1 MRVVSLGE
9 RADSSGVGTAMRI
22 SRGLRMAESTDAAVE
37 EKKVSSAASVD
48 TDGFGGSA
56 ASEEVV
62 LDVKDLQTH
71 FTTRWGVVKA
81 VDGVSYHVKRG
92 ETLGIV
98 GESGSGK
105 SVTALSLMRLVPS
118 PPGKI
123 VGGEVVLGGRNLLEL
138 SESQMTLVR
147 GGEISIILQDPMQAL
162 NPVFSIENQVGEAIK
177 IHQKLKGQALWDKV
191 VNSLRKVR
199 IPAPETRAKDY
210 PHQLSGGM
218 RQRVVGAIGIS
229 SAPAVIIADEPTTS
243 LDVTIQAAYLRL
255 LRQIQQEEGVGII
268 FITHDFGIVA
278 KMCDRVAVM
287 YAGRIV
293 EVSDVRTIFN
303 EPLHEY
309 TKALIGSVP
318 KLEEKTGRLPQIE
331 GQPPL
336 LYNLPH
342 GDAFAPRSTLTFT
355 AEDAARRPPLIEVK
369 PEHWVQL
376 SKSSVA
382 DYDKFA
388 HMMPAEEAE

>member
-1 MRVVSLGE
+1 
-9 RADSSGVGTAMRI
+9 
-22 SRGLRMAESTDAAVE
+22 MAESTDTAVK
-37 EKKVSSAASVD
+37 EKDEISSEAVSVD
-48 TDGFGGSA
+48 TDGFGESA
-56 ASEEVV
+56 ITDEVV
-62 LDVKDLQTH
+62 LDVKNLQTQ
-71 FTTRWGVVKA
+71 FTTRWGIVKA
-81 VDGVSYHVKRG
+81 VDGISYHVKRG

-105 SVTALSLMRLVPS
+105 SVNALSLMRLVPS
-118 PPGKI
+118 PPGET
-123 VGGEVVLGGRNLLEL
+123 VAGEVILNGRDLLQL
-138 SESQMTLVR
+138 SEGEMTSVR
-147 GGEISIILQDPMQAL
+147 GGEISMILQDPMQAL
-162 NPVFSIENQVGEAIK
+162 NPVFNIENQVGEAIK
-177 IHQKLKGQALWDKV
+177 IHQKLKGQALLDKV
-191 VNSLRKVR
+191 VDSLRKVR

-293 EVSDVRTIFN
+293 ELADVRTIFN

-336 LYNLPH
+336 LYNLPA
-342 GDAFAPRSTLTFT
+342 GDAFAPRSTLEFSP
-355 AEDAARRPPLIEVK
+355 EDAERRPPLVEVE
-369 PEHWVQL
+369 PDHWVQL
-376 SKSSVA
+376 SKSSCSA
-382 DYDKFA
+382 FDKYA
-388 HMMPAEEAE
+388 HLMPAE

>member
-1 MRVVSLGE
+1 MV
-9 RADSSGVGTAMRI
+9 D
-22 SRGLRMAESTDAAVE
+22 STDTAVE
-37 EKKVSSAASVD
+37 EKEEVLSDAVVVD
-48 TDGFGGSA
+48 TDGFGASA
-56 ASEEVV
+56 ILDEVI
-62 LDVKDLQTH
+62 LDVSDLETH
-71 FTTRWGVVKA
+71 FTTRWGTVKA
-81 VDGVSYHVKRG
+81 VDGISYHVKRG

-105 SVTALSLMRLVPS
+105 SVNALSLMRLVPS
-118 PPGKI
+118 PPGAI
-123 VGGEVVLGGRNLLEL
+123 VGGQVILGGRDLLQL
-138 SESQMTLVR
+138 SEREMTEVR

-162 NPVFSIENQVGEAIK
+162 NPVFNIANQVGEAIK
-177 IHQKLKGQALWDKV
+177 IHQKLKGPALWDKIV
-191 VNSLRKVR
+191 DSLRKVR
-199 IPAPETRAKDY
+199 IPAPELRAKDF

-293 EVSDVRTIFN
+293 ELADVRTIFN
-303 EPLHEY
+303 TPFHEY

-336 LYNLPH
+336 LYNLPE
-342 GDAFAPRSTLTFT
+342 GDAFAPRSVLEFT
-355 AEDAARRPPLIEVK
+355 EEDAATRPPLIEVE
-369 PEHWVQL
+369 PDHWVQL

-382 DYDKFA
+382 DYEKYA
-388 HMMPAEEAE
+388 HLIPADDA

>member
-1 MRVVSLGE
+1 
-9 RADSSGVGTAMRI
+9 MRI

-37 EKKVSSAASVD
+37 EKEVSSAASVD

-138 SESQMTLVR
+138 SESQMTSVR

-191 VNSLRKVR
+191 VDSLRKVR

-255 LRQIQQEEGVGII
+255 LRQIQQEEGVGIV